1 MFRTILAAA
10 VVIALAGALGGCSVF
25 QIQDSYGNRY
35 GGWYEHGD
43 QYRYQ
48 LALCEQQTAAASS
61 ILVALRPAYMR
72 ECMAQ
77 HGVPTGNITPA
88 VGT

>member
-1 MFRTILAAA
+1 MSRTILAAA
-10 VVIALAGALGGCSVF
+10 VAIALAGALGGCSAF

-48 LALCEQQTAAASS
+48 LAVCERETGAVS
-61 ILVALRPAYMR
+61 IAPAERPGYMR
-72 ECMAQ
+72 QCMWR
-77 HGVPTGNITPA
+77 HGVPRDNTTSA
-88 VGT
+88 AGT